1 MGCTKCGTDLSSLHL
16 IVKDIIRQLID
27 EGKLQEG
34 LVDCT
39 DKRLWRD
46 SRVLTCDL
54 LGDAVCQLITNG
66 DICLVKPEALT
77 VEKQANGSHKISL
90 IMSDGTTL
98 DTTARL
104 TDGVLNSVTY
114 DAKTKIATFT
124 TTNGDSYEIK
134 LDIPEPVEYT
144 FTKKDD
150 GVYSVAKNGKELLAI
165 NPGVLDVKIKGDKL
179 HVTNAAGEVKQ
190 FDIPMPTVTPTELT
204 DNNDGTGSVTYG
216 DTTLSVMTRPTT
228 ATKAEDGVVT
238 ITNAN
243 GTTVEVPAIKVKA
256 AKEAD
261 GKVVITN
268 QDGSTVEIEKPAEFD
283 LSQHVD
289 NKTVRLKDGKLEVI
303 KEKCA
308 IVTNLNTLEA
318 SDGNLKQLGI
328 SCFTGAFNVADA
340 NTAIGAPVEF
350 GKTNVKKSDAITTK
364 EDITSGNQLDF
375 TGWQVATD
383 REVHQYIYSR
393 VGDGVQSGWVRS
405 NDSGMNAD
413 GTLKN
418 PNDWGKWVYELNLP
432 EQPVAPAGLDCAAID
447 ALPERQWKKGTALL
461 AKQDGECVRLVAF
474 DSIFQEIGVGITAD
488 KTNAFV
494 NEEYKVVVT
503 VSNTGEGKNELTNL
517 NIVGPANTA
526 DYEIKDVTFTKSEA
540 DEVEQVNNLTYN
552 IRGLKKGGTVVV
564 KYTVVPKVLGNY
576 QFTAAVNP
584 NSALDK
590 DLGNNN
596 ATLILNAR
604 TKADPSYAPSVDC
617 PLIIATE
624 LDSNTQLVQ
633 LHTERSGIKHVADT
647 DVINYGN
654 LFANRETLKGLK
666 IRLENAS
673 TVVGYRNK
681 FSNVRSYILSNGK
694 VSPGYIPVGDAGLVY
709 TSAVAADADGIKT
722 GTDGYTFENGV
733 LTITADVE
741 TFAISCRPQ
750 GSNCKW
756 QNYMFSTGL
765 APTTK
770 TITAS
775 AVTGGTTTLEDVYN
789 KEVED
794 NNPNIARINVVPS
807 DVTVST
813 TSVVRASVS
822 RDERATRVQK
832 LVFRVKAG
840 TAASLN
846 YTSTDN
852 YAVIHSAGKTT
863 ITENSITVAADAKP
877 TDSVN
882 TKYIQVI
889 VEE

>member
-204 DNNDGTGSVTYG
+204 DNNDGTGSVKYG
-216 DTTLSVMTRPTT
+216 DTTLPVMTRPTT

-243 GTTVEVPAIKVKA
+243 GTTVEVPSIKVKA

-268 QDGSTVEIEKPAEFD
+268 QDGSTVEIEK
-283 LSQHVD
+283 S
-289 NKTVRLKDGKLEVI
+289 
-303 KEKCA
+303 
-308 IVTNLNTLEA
+308 
-318 SDGNLKQLGI
+318 S
-328 SCFTGAFNVADA
+328 
-340 NTAIGAPVEF
+340 
-350 GKTNVKKSDAITTK
+350 
-364 EDITSGNQLDF
+364 
-375 TGWQVATD
+375 
-383 REVHQYIYSR
+383 
-393 VGDGVQSGWVRS
+393 
-405 NDSGMNAD
+405 
-413 GTLKN
+413 
-418 PNDWGKWVYELNLP
+418 
-432 EQPVAPAGLDCAAID
+432 GLDCAAID

-461 AKQDGECVRLVAF
+461 AKQDGECVRLAAF
-474 DSIFQEIGVGITAD
+474 DSIFQEVGVGITAG

-526 DYEIKDVTFTKSEA
+526 DYEIKNVTFTKSEA

-604 TKADPSYAPSVDC
+604 AKADPNYTPSVDC
-617 PLIIATE
+617 PLVIATE

-633 LHTERSGIKHVADT
+633 LRTERSGAKHIADT
-647 DVINYGN
+647 DVTNYGN

-709 TSAVAADADGIKT
+709 TSAVVADADGIKT

-789 KEVED
+789 NEVKD
-794 NNPNIARINVVPS
+794 DNPNVARINVVPS
-807 DVTVST
+807 DVTAST
-813 TSVVRASVS
+813 TSIVRASVS

-846 YTSTDN
+846 YTSTGN
-852 YAVIHSAGKTT
+852 YAVTNSAGKTT

>member
-216 DTTLSVMTRPTT
+216 DTTLPVMTRPTT

-256 AKEAD
+256 AKEAN

-268 QDGSTVEIEKPAEFD
+268 QDGSTVEIEK
-283 LSQHVD
+283 S
-289 NKTVRLKDGKLEVI
+289 
-303 KEKCA
+303 
-308 IVTNLNTLEA
+308 
-318 SDGNLKQLGI
+318 S
-328 SCFTGAFNVADA
+328 
-340 NTAIGAPVEF
+340 
-350 GKTNVKKSDAITTK
+350 
-364 EDITSGNQLDF
+364 
-375 TGWQVATD
+375 
-383 REVHQYIYSR
+383 
-393 VGDGVQSGWVRS
+393 
-405 NDSGMNAD
+405 
-413 GTLKN
+413 
-418 PNDWGKWVYELNLP
+418 
-432 EQPVAPAGLDCAAID
+432 GLDCAAID

-461 AKQDGECVRLVAF
+461 AKQDGECVRLAAF
-474 DSIFQEIGVGITAD
+474 DSIFQEVGVGITAD

-552 IRGLKKGGTVVV
+552 IRGLKKGGTVIV

-604 TKADPSYAPSVDC
+604 TKADPNYTPSVDC
-617 PLIIATE
+617 PLVIATE

-633 LHTERSGIKHVADT
+633 LHTVAYNIGSQANAELT
-647 DVINYGN
+647 NYGN

-673 TVVGYRNK
+673 TVVGYK
-681 FSNVRSYILSNGK
+681 KPYGDSSGYIVSNGR
-694 VSPGYIPVGDAGLVY
+694 VSTASIPRGDIDESQVNALLVN
-709 TSAVAADADGIKT
+709 ADSTKH

-733 LTITADVE
+733 LTITDDIEV
-741 TFAISCRPQ
+741 FAVSCRPQ

-756 QNYMFSTGL
+756 QSYMFATAH
-765 APTTK
+765 APTSK
-770 TITAS
+770 TITPS
-775 AVTGGTTTLEDVYN
+775 DVVGGTTTLEDIYDLEG
-789 KEVED
+789 KI
-794 NNPNIARINVVPS
+794 NNPDTARINVIPS
-807 DVTVST
+807 DVTVSAT
-813 TSVVRASVS
+813 RVIRASVA
-822 RDERATRVQK
+822 RHNRATRAQK

-852 YAVIHSAGKTT
+852 YAVTRSAGKTT
-863 ITENSITVAADAKP
+863 ITENSITVTADAKP

>member
-114 DAKTKIATFT
+114 DAKTKTATFT

-150 GVYSVAKNGKELLAI
+150 GIYSVAKNGKELLAI

-190 FDIPMPTVTPTELT
+190 FDIPMPTVTLTELT
-204 DNNDGTGSVTYG
+204 DNNDGTGSVKYG

-238 ITNAN
+238 ITNSN

-268 QDGSTVEIEKPAEFD
+268 QDGSTVEIEK
-283 LSQHVD
+283 S
-289 NKTVRLKDGKLEVI
+289 
-303 KEKCA
+303 
-308 IVTNLNTLEA
+308 
-318 SDGNLKQLGI
+318 S
-328 SCFTGAFNVADA
+328 
-340 NTAIGAPVEF
+340 
-350 GKTNVKKSDAITTK
+350 
-364 EDITSGNQLDF
+364 
-375 TGWQVATD
+375 
-383 REVHQYIYSR
+383 
-393 VGDGVQSGWVRS
+393 
-405 NDSGMNAD
+405 
-413 GTLKN
+413 
-418 PNDWGKWVYELNLP
+418 
-432 EQPVAPAGLDCAAID
+432 GLDCAAID

-604 TKADPSYAPSVDC
+604 TKADPNYAPSVDC

-633 LHTERSGIKHVADT
+633 LHTVAYSTRSQADAEL
-647 DVINYGN
+647 NNHGN

-673 TVVGYRNK
+673 TVVGYKNPYG
-681 FSNVRSYILSNGK
+681 S
-694 VSPGYIPVGDAGLVY
+694 SPGYIVSNGRVSTASIPRGDIDESQVNALL
-709 TSAVAADADGIKT
+709 ANADSTKH
-722 GTDGYTFENGV
+722 GTDGYTFENGI
-733 LTITADVE
+733 LTITDDIEV
-741 TFAISCRPQ
+741 FAVSCRPQ

-756 QNYMFSTGL
+756 QSYMFATAL
-765 APTTK
+765 APTSK
-770 TITAS
+770 TITPS
-775 AVTGGTTTLEDVYN
+775 DVVGGTTTLEDIYN
-789 KEVED
+789 REGKID
-794 NNPNIARINVVPS
+794 SSDIARINVIPS
-807 DVTVST
+807 GVTVSAT
-813 TSVVRASVS
+813 RAVRASVA
-822 RDERATRVQK
+822 RYNRATRAQK

-852 YAVIHSAGKTT
+852 YAVTHSAGKTT

-882 TKYIQVI
+882 TRYIQVI

>member
-114 DAKTKIATFT
+114 DAKTKTATFT

-204 DNNDGTGSVTYG
+204 DNNDGTGSVKYG

-268 QDGSTVEIEKPAEFD
+268 QDGSTVEIEK
-283 LSQHVD
+283 S
-289 NKTVRLKDGKLEVI
+289 
-303 KEKCA
+303 
-308 IVTNLNTLEA
+308 
-318 SDGNLKQLGI
+318 S
-328 SCFTGAFNVADA
+328 
-340 NTAIGAPVEF
+340 
-350 GKTNVKKSDAITTK
+350 
-364 EDITSGNQLDF
+364 
-375 TGWQVATD
+375 
-383 REVHQYIYSR
+383 
-393 VGDGVQSGWVRS
+393 
-405 NDSGMNAD
+405 
-413 GTLKN
+413 
-418 PNDWGKWVYELNLP
+418 
-432 EQPVAPAGLDCAAID
+432 GLDCAAID
-447 ALPERQWKKGTALL
+447 VLPERQWKKGTALL

-474 DSIFQEIGVGITAD
+474 DSIFQEVGVGITAD

-604 TKADPSYAPSVDC
+604 TKADPNYTPSVDC
-617 PLIIATE
+617 PLVIATE

-633 LHTERSGIKHVADT
+633 LHTVAYSQRHQALAELT
-647 DVINYGN
+647 NYGN
-654 LFANRETLKGLK
+654 LFANRETLKGLR

-673 TVVGYRNK
+673 TVVGYREPYGDTP
-681 FSNVRSYILSNGK
+681 SYIVSNGR
-694 VSPGYIPVGDAGLVY
+694 VASGSVPRGDDPTTLVN
-709 TSAVAADADGIKT
+709 ALIANADGVKA
-722 GTDGYTFENGV
+722 GTDGYTFENGI

-741 TFAISCRPQ
+741 TFAVSCRPQ

-756 QNYMFSTGL
+756 QNYMFSTAI
-765 APTTK
+765 APTSK
-770 TITAS
+770 TITPS
-775 AVTGGTTTLEDVYN
+775 DVVGGTATLEDVYEREG
-789 KEVED
+789 KV
-794 NNPNIARINVVPS
+794 NNPDIARINVIPS

-813 TSVVRASVS
+813 TKVVRMSVS
-822 RDERATRVQK
+822 RIARAARLQK

-846 YTSTDN
+846 YTSTGN
-852 YAVIHSAGKTT
+852 YAVTHSAGKTT

-877 TDSVN
+877 TDGVN
-882 TKYIQVI
+882 TQYIQVI

>member
-98 DTTARL
+98 DTTAKL

-204 DNNDGTGSVTYG
+204 DNNDGTGSVAYG

-238 ITNAN
+238 ITNSN

-268 QDGSTVEIEKPAEFD
+268 QDGSTVEIEK
-283 LSQHVD
+283 S
-289 NKTVRLKDGKLEVI
+289 
-303 KEKCA
+303 
-308 IVTNLNTLEA
+308 
-318 SDGNLKQLGI
+318 S
-328 SCFTGAFNVADA
+328 
-340 NTAIGAPVEF
+340 
-350 GKTNVKKSDAITTK
+350 
-364 EDITSGNQLDF
+364 
-375 TGWQVATD
+375 
-383 REVHQYIYSR
+383 
-393 VGDGVQSGWVRS
+393 
-405 NDSGMNAD
+405 
-413 GTLKN
+413 
-418 PNDWGKWVYELNLP
+418 
-432 EQPVAPAGLDCAAID
+432 GLDCAAID

-474 DSIFQEIGVGITAD
+474 DSIFQEVGVGITAD
-488 KTNAFV
+488 KTNAFI

-604 TKADPSYAPSVDC
+604 TKADHNYTPSVDC
-617 PLIIATE
+617 PLVIATE

-633 LHTERSGIKHVADT
+633 LRTERSGAKHIADT

-694 VSPGYIPVGDAGLVY
+694 VSPGHIPVGDAGLAY
-709 TSAVAADADGIKT
+709 TSAVVADANGIKT
-722 GTDGYTFENGV
+722 GTDGYTFESGV
-733 LTITADVE
+733 LTITADAE
-741 TFAISCRPQ
+741 IFAISCRPQ

-770 TITAS
+770 TITTS
-775 AVTGGTTTLEDVYN
+775 AVTGGTATLENVYN
-789 KEVED
+789 NEVED
-794 NNPNIARINVVPS
+794 NNPNVARINVVPS
-807 DVTVST
+807 DVTAST
-813 TSVVRASVS
+813 TSVVHASVS
-822 RDERATRVQK
+822 RDERATRIQK

-852 YAVIHSAGKTT
+852 YAVTRSAGKTT

>member
-98 DTTARL
+98 DTTAKL

-150 GVYSVAKNGKELLAI
+150 GVYSVAKGGKELLAI

-204 DNNDGTGSVTYG
+204 DNNDGTGSVKYG
-216 DTTLSVMTRPTT
+216 DTTLPVMTRPTT

-238 ITNAN
+238 ITNSN

-268 QDGSTVEIEKPAEFD
+268 QDGSTVEIEK
-283 LSQHVD
+283 S
-289 NKTVRLKDGKLEVI
+289 
-303 KEKCA
+303 
-308 IVTNLNTLEA
+308 
-318 SDGNLKQLGI
+318 S
-328 SCFTGAFNVADA
+328 
-340 NTAIGAPVEF
+340 
-350 GKTNVKKSDAITTK
+350 
-364 EDITSGNQLDF
+364 
-375 TGWQVATD
+375 
-383 REVHQYIYSR
+383 
-393 VGDGVQSGWVRS
+393 
-405 NDSGMNAD
+405 
-413 GTLKN
+413 
-418 PNDWGKWVYELNLP
+418 
-432 EQPVAPAGLDCAAID
+432 GLDCAAID

-461 AKQDGECVRLVAF
+461 AKQDGECVRLAAF

-494 NEEYKVVVT
+494 NEEYRVVVT

-517 NIVGPANTA
+517 NIVGPANTT

-604 TKADPSYAPSVDC
+604 TKADPNYTPSVDC

-633 LHTERSGIKHVADT
+633 LHTNTFGQSHQALAELT
-647 DVINYGN
+647 NYGN

-673 TVVGYRNK
+673 TVVGYSK
-681 FSNVRSYILSNGK
+681 PYSDPTSYILSNGR
-694 VSPGYIPVGDAGLVY
+694 VSAGQLSRGDNASGYINAIL
-709 TSAVAADADGIKT
+709 ANADGLKSGT
-722 GTDGYTFENGV
+722 GGYTFENGV

-741 TFAISCRPQ
+741 VFAISCRPQ

-756 QNYMFSTGL
+756 QNYMFSTAT
-765 APTTK
+765 APTSK
-770 TITAS
+770 TITPS
-775 AVTGGTTTLEDVYN
+775 NVVGGTTTLEDAYDEERET
-789 KEVED
+789 K
-794 NNPNIARINVVPS
+794 NPDIARINVIPS
-807 DVTVST
+807 SVTVST
-813 TSVVRASVS
+813 TKTVRMSVS
-822 RDERATRVQK
+822 RTARATRLQK

-852 YAVIHSAGKTT
+852 YAVTRSAGKTT

-882 TKYIQVI
+882 TQYIQVI

>member
-165 NPGVLDVKIKGDKL
+165 NPGVLDVQIKGDKL

-204 DNNDGTGSVTYG
+204 DNNDGTGSVKYG
-216 DTTLSVMTRPTT
+216 DTTLPVMTRPTT

-238 ITNAN
+238 ITNSN

-256 AKEAD
+256 AKEVN

-268 QDGSTVEIEKPAEFD
+268 QDGSTVEIEK
-283 LSQHVD
+283 
-289 NKTVRLKDGKLEVI
+289 
-303 KEKCA
+303 
-308 IVTNLNTLEA
+308 A
-318 SDGNLKQLGI
+318 S
-328 SCFTGAFNVADA
+328 
-340 NTAIGAPVEF
+340 
-350 GKTNVKKSDAITTK
+350 
-364 EDITSGNQLDF
+364 
-375 TGWQVATD
+375 
-383 REVHQYIYSR
+383 
-393 VGDGVQSGWVRS
+393 
-405 NDSGMNAD
+405 
-413 GTLKN
+413 
-418 PNDWGKWVYELNLP
+418 
-432 EQPVAPAGLDCAAID
+432 GLDCAAID

-461 AKQDGECVRLVAF
+461 AKQDGECVRLAAF
-474 DSIFQEIGVGITAD
+474 DSIFQEVGVGITAD

-604 TKADPSYAPSVDC
+604 TKADPNYTPSIDC
-617 PLIIATE
+617 PLVIATE

-633 LHTERSGIKHVADT
+633 LHAVAYSTRSQANTELT
-647 DVINYGN
+647 NYGN

-673 TVVGYRNK
+673 TVVGYK
-681 FSNVRSYILSNGK
+681 KPYGDPTSYIVSNGR
-694 VSPGYIPVGDAGLVY
+694 VSAGQLPRGDDSSGLVN
-709 TSAVAADADGIKT
+709 ALDANADAVKA

-741 TFAISCRPQ
+741 VFAVSCRPQ

-756 QNYMFSTGL
+756 QNYMFST
-765 APTTK
+765 ATTPTSK
-770 TITAS
+770 TITPS
-775 AVTGGTTTLEDVYN
+775 DVVGGTTTLEDVYEREG
-789 KEVED
+789 KT
-794 NNPNIARINVVPS
+794 NNPDIARINVIPS

-813 TSVVRASVS
+813 TKIVRTSASRTS
-822 RDERATRVQK
+822 RATRLQK

-852 YAVIHSAGKTT
+852 YAVTRTAGKTT
-863 ITENSITVAADAKP
+863 ITENSITVAANAKP

-882 TKYIQVI
+882 TQYIQVI

>member
-1 MGCTKCGTDLSSLHL
+1 M
-16 IVKDIIRQLID
+16 
-27 EGKLQEG
+27 
-34 LVDCT
+34 
-39 DKRLWRD
+39 
-46 SRVLTCDL
+46 
-54 LGDAVCQLITNG
+54 
-66 DICLVKPEALT
+66 
-77 VEKQANGSHKISL
+77 
-90 IMSDGTTL
+90 
-98 DTTARL
+98 
-104 TDGVLNSVTY
+104 
-114 DAKTKIATFT
+114 
-124 TTNGDSYEIK
+124 
-134 LDIPEPVEYT
+134 
-144 FTKKDD
+144 
-150 GVYSVAKNGKELLAI
+150 AI

-179 HVTNAAGEVKQ
+179 HVTNAAGEIKQ

-204 DNNDGTGSVTYG
+204 DNNDGTGSVKYG
-216 DTTLSVMTRPTT
+216 DTTLPVMTRPTT

-238 ITNAN
+238 ITNSN

-268 QDGSTVEIEKPAEFD
+268 QDGSTVEIEK
-283 LSQHVD
+283 S
-289 NKTVRLKDGKLEVI
+289 
-303 KEKCA
+303 
-308 IVTNLNTLEA
+308 
-318 SDGNLKQLGI
+318 S
-328 SCFTGAFNVADA
+328 
-340 NTAIGAPVEF
+340 
-350 GKTNVKKSDAITTK
+350 
-364 EDITSGNQLDF
+364 
-375 TGWQVATD
+375 
-383 REVHQYIYSR
+383 
-393 VGDGVQSGWVRS
+393 
-405 NDSGMNAD
+405 
-413 GTLKN
+413 
-418 PNDWGKWVYELNLP
+418 
-432 EQPVAPAGLDCAAID
+432 GLDCAAID

-461 AKQDGECVRLVAF
+461 AKQDGECVRLAAF

-517 NIVGPANTA
+517 NIVGPANTD

-633 LHTERSGIKHVADT
+633 LRTERSGEKHVADT

-681 FSNVRSYILSNGK
+681 FSNVRSYVLSNGK

-709 TSAVAADADGIKT
+709 TSAVVADANGIKT

-775 AVTGGTTTLEDVYN
+775 AVTGGTTTLEDVYD
-789 KEVED
+789 KEAEA

-807 DVTVST
+807 DVTAST
-813 TSVVRASVS
+813 TRVVRAAVS

-852 YAVIHSAGKTT
+852 YAVTRSAGKTT

>member
-98 DTTARL
+98 DTTAKL

-150 GVYSVAKNGKELLAI
+150 GVYSIAKNGKELLAI

-190 FDIPMPTVTPTELT
+190 FDIPMPTVTSTELT
-204 DNNDGTGSVTYG
+204 DNNDGTGSVKYG

-238 ITNAN
+238 IINAN

-268 QDGSTVEIEKPAEFD
+268 QDGSTVEIEK
-283 LSQHVD
+283 S
-289 NKTVRLKDGKLEVI
+289 
-303 KEKCA
+303 
-308 IVTNLNTLEA
+308 
-318 SDGNLKQLGI
+318 S
-328 SCFTGAFNVADA
+328 
-340 NTAIGAPVEF
+340 
-350 GKTNVKKSDAITTK
+350 
-364 EDITSGNQLDF
+364 
-375 TGWQVATD
+375 
-383 REVHQYIYSR
+383 
-393 VGDGVQSGWVRS
+393 
-405 NDSGMNAD
+405 
-413 GTLKN
+413 
-418 PNDWGKWVYELNLP
+418 
-432 EQPVAPAGLDCAAID
+432 GLDCAAID

-461 AKQDGECVRLVAF
+461 AKQDGECVRLAAF
-474 DSIFQEIGVGITAD
+474 DSIFQEVGVGITAD
-488 KTNAFV
+488 KTNAFI

-552 IRGLKKGGTVVV
+552 IRGLKKGGTVIV

-709 TSAVAADADGIKT
+709 TSAVVADANGIKT

-770 TITAS
+770 TITTS

-789 KEVED
+789 NEVED

-807 DVTVST
+807 DVTAST
-813 TSVVRASVS
+813 TRVIRASIS
-822 RDERATRVQK
+822 KDERATRVQK

-846 YTSTDN
+846 YTSTGN
-852 YAVIHSAGKTT
+852 YAVTHSAGKTT

>member
-98 DTTARL
+98 DTTAKL

-150 GVYSVAKNGKELLAI
+150 GVYSVAKGGKELLAI

-204 DNNDGTGSVTYG
+204 DNNDGTGSVKYG
-216 DTTLSVMTRPTT
+216 DTTLPVMTRPTT
-228 ATKAEDGVVT
+228 ATKTEDGVVT

-268 QDGSTVEIEKPAEFD
+268 QDGSTVEIEK
-283 LSQHVD
+283 S
-289 NKTVRLKDGKLEVI
+289 
-303 KEKCA
+303 
-308 IVTNLNTLEA
+308 
-318 SDGNLKQLGI
+318 S
-328 SCFTGAFNVADA
+328 
-340 NTAIGAPVEF
+340 
-350 GKTNVKKSDAITTK
+350 
-364 EDITSGNQLDF
+364 
-375 TGWQVATD
+375 
-383 REVHQYIYSR
+383 
-393 VGDGVQSGWVRS
+393 
-405 NDSGMNAD
+405 
-413 GTLKN
+413 
-418 PNDWGKWVYELNLP
+418 
-432 EQPVAPAGLDCAAID
+432 GLDCAAID

-461 AKQDGECVRLVAF
+461 AKQDGECVRLAAF

-552 IRGLKKGGTVVV
+552 IRGLKKGGTVIV

-604 TKADPSYAPSVDC
+604 TKADPNYTPSVDC
-617 PLIIATE
+617 PLVIATE

-633 LHTERSGIKHVADT
+633 LHTVAYNT
-647 DVINYGN
+647 GSQANAELTNYGN

-673 TVVGYRNK
+673 TVVGYKNPYGD
-681 FSNVRSYILSNGK
+681 SSGYIVSNGR
-694 VSPGYIPVGDAGLVY
+694 VSTASVPRGDTSESQVNALLV
-709 TSAVAADADGIKT
+709 DADSTKH

-733 LTITADVE
+733 LTITDDIEV
-741 TFAISCRPQ
+741 FAVSCRPQ

-756 QNYMFSTGL
+756 QSYMFATAL
-765 APTTK
+765 APTSK
-770 TITAS
+770 TITPS
-775 AVTGGTTTLEDVYN
+775 DVVGGTTTLEDIYDR
-789 KEVED
+789 EGTI
-794 NNPNIARINVVPS
+794 NNPDIARINVIPS
-807 DVTVST
+807 DVTVSAT
-813 TSVVRASVS
+813 KVVRASVA
-822 RDERATRVQK
+822 RHNRATRAQK

-852 YAVIHSAGKTT
+852 YAVTRSAGKTT

>member
-77 VEKQANGSHKISL
+77 VEKQDNGSHKISL
-90 IMSDGTTL
+90 LMSDGTTL

-104 TDGVLNSVTY
+104 ADGVLNSVTY
-114 DAKTKIATFT
+114 DAKTKIAKFT

-144 FTKKDD
+144 FTTKENGDIE
-150 GVYSVAKNGKELLAI
+150 VANGKKEVLATI
-165 NPGVLDVKIKGDKL
+165 PAIKVKAVKEADGDV
-179 HVTNAAGEVKQ
+179 V
-190 FDIPMPTVTPTELT
+190 
-204 DNNDGTGSVTYG
+204 
-216 DTTLSVMTRPTT
+216 
-228 ATKAEDGVVT
+228 
-238 ITNAN
+238 ITNQD
-243 GTTVEVPAIKVKA
+243 GSTVEVPAIKVKA

-268 QDGSTVEIEKPAEFD
+268 QDGTTVEIEKPAEFD

-308 IVTNLNTLEA
+308 TVTNLNTLET

-328 SCFTGAFNVADA
+328 SCFTGVFNAVDADA
-340 NTAIGAPVEF
+340 AIGAPVKF
-350 GKTNVKKSDAITTK
+350 GETNVEKSDAITAK
-364 EDITSGNQLDF
+364 EDITSGYQLDF
-375 TGWQVATD
+375 TGWQVATSK
-383 REVHQYIYSR
+383 EVHQYIYSR

-405 NDSGMNAD
+405 NDSGMDAD

-432 EQPVAPAGLDCAAID
+432 EQPAPAAGLDCAAID
-447 ALPERQWKKGTALL
+447 ALPEKPWKKGTVLL
-461 AKQDGECVRLVAF
+461 AKQDGECVRLAAF
-474 DSIFQEIGVGITAD
+474 DSIFQEVGVGITAD
-488 KTNAFV
+488 KTNSFT

-503 VSNTGEGKNELTNL
+503 VTNTGEGKNALTNL
-517 NIVGPANTA
+517 NIVGPANTE
-526 DYEIKDVTFTKSEA
+526 DYEIKDVSFTKSEA
-540 DEVEQVNNLTYN
+540 DEVEQVDNLTYN
-552 IRGLKKGGTVVV
+552 IRGLKKGGTVKV

-604 TKADPSYAPSVDC
+604 AKSDPTYVPSVDC
-617 PLIIATE
+617 PLITAIE
-624 LDSNTQLVQ
+624 LDSNVVLQQIKPIEITKNNVTRLGYSINSYYSCNIFSQR
-633 LHTERSGIKHVADT
+633 RS
-647 DVINYGN
+647 
-654 LFANRETLKGLK
+654 LKGLRIK
-666 IRLENAS
+666 LDGVS
-673 TVVGYRNK
+673 TVVGYSETYHQSSTVFLVNGDTTTP
-681 FSNVRSYILSNGK
+681 SSSVNGDYDNYI
-694 VSPGYIPVGDAGLVY
+694 YGDH
-709 TSAVAADADGIKT
+709 DALKQ
-722 GTDGYTFENGV
+722 GTAGYTFKDGV
-733 LTITADVE
+733 LEITAD
-741 TFAISCRPQ
+741 TMSFAFSCRPA
-750 GSNCKW
+750 GSNCRW
-756 QNYMFSTGL
+756 QNYSLFAVKPVVERTITTSEVVGGSVEIKSVFGTEIKNFNNTNPL
-765 APTTK
+765 AKQQLVIPTTGNIN
-770 TITAS
+770 TDFEFIAGS
-775 AVTGGTTTLEDVYN
+775 RAVKV
-789 KEVED
+789 D
-794 NNPNIARINVVPS
+794 N
-807 DVTVST
+807 
-813 TSVVRASVS
+813 
-822 RDERATRVQK
+822 K
-832 LVFRVKAG
+832 LVFTVRAG
-840 TAASLN
+840 TAAALK

-852 YAVIHSAGKTT
+852 YAVTQVRGKTT
-863 ITENSITVAADAKP
+863 ITEDTITVAADAKP

-882 TKYIQVI
+882 TQYIQVI
-889 VEE
+889 IEE